1 MGLIE
6 DANGK
11 PLQVEEEP
19 KNGKSEKDPQM
30 MDARLIPRGLLTY
43 NLMMVTQNLYMSGIQ
58 LEQMQM
64 MMQQQ
69 RMVTEPPPITQLKE
83 QIAELRRTRDIIVT
97 DLNARYADADA
108 AYWAKLDL
116 KVEDRTEAEV

>member
-1 MGLIE
+1 
-6 DANGK
+6 
-11 PLQVEEEP
+11 VEEEP